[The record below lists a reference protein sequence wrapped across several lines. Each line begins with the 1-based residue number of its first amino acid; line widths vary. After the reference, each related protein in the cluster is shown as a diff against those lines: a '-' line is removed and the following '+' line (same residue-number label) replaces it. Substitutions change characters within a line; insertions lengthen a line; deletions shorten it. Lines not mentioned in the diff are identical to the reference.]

1 MAIPRHPLK
10 PRAIT
15 TDAVRGEAIET
26 LESIE
31 VIAQLLANA
40 AQRCWENREHETL
53 EGDDK
58 DALPHPN
65 GSHSPA
71 NAEKSKKTLR
81 ALDFRAQSSVH
92 GDRFVGLNHRSK
104 LP

>member
-10 PRAIT
+10 PRALT
-15 TDAVRGEAIET
+15 TDSVRGEATET
-26 LESIE
+26 LEPVEI
-31 VIAQLLANA
+31 IAQLLANA
-40 AQRCWENREHETL
+40 AQRGWENREPEAV
-53 EGDDK
+53 EGDNTA
-58 DALPHPN
+58 ALPHPT
-65 GSHSPA
+65 GSNSPQTRK
-71 NAEKSKKTLR
+71 NRKKTLS